1 MPLMLLWLL
10 VRLCPQRPL
19 IKWQEH
25 FGLAVTR
32 EGVTLNFDGPALS
45 LLAAAGDEVH
55 ESIRCSDGPADLL
68 MLHQGGLCYT
78 LILLS
83 SMVALEGSQDVCLI

>member
-1 MPLMLLWLL
+1 M
-10 VRLCPQRPL
+10 
-19 IKWQEH
+19 
-25 FGLAVTR
+25 TR